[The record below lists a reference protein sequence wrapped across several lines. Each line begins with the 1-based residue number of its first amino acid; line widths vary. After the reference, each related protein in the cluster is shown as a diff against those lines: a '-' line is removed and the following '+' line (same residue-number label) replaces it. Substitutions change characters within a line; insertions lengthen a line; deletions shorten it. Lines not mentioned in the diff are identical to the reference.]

1 MMGGL
6 AGTGGLN
13 KEGKLTEITVN
24 VEAERKNAARM
35 HKEMVAMNQRKD
47 RLWVEVN
54 RMMEGGGNKTT
65 IEVNL
70 ENFYD
75 EL

>member
-1 MMGGL
+1 LAGKNKMMGGL

-35 HKEMVAMNQRKD
+35 HKEMVAMN
-47 RLWVEVN
+47 
-54 RMMEGGGNKTT
+54 
-65 IEVNL
+65 
-70 ENFYD
+70 
-75 EL
+75 